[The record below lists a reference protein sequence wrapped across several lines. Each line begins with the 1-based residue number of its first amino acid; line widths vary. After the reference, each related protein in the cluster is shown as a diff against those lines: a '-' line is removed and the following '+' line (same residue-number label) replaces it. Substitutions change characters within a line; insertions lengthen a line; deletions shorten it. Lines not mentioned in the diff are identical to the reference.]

1 MSRSKMVCALLAAMI
16 MVLGFAGQA
25 RSQDR
30 RRRRNTAEFR
40 ERMEQRMKT
49 ALGATDEQWKDLKP
63 KVDKVQTLA
72 RQARGGSMF
81 RRRRRSTTDE
91 QTDLE
96 KTLAELQKVLEN
108 KDAKPEEITA
118 ALTAYREALAKVRE
132 ELEKAQ
138 KALAEGLTPRQV
150 AALVAL
156 GLLD

>member
-1 MSRSKMVCALLAAMI
+1 MSRSKMVCALLAATI

-30 RRRRNTAEFR
+30 RGRRNTAEFR
-40 ERMEQRMKT
+40 KQMEQRMKT
-49 ALGATDEQWKDLKP
+49 AVGATDEQWKDLKP

-72 RQARGGSMF
+72 RQAQGGSMF
-81 RRRRRSTTDE
+81 RPRRTTTDE
-91 QTDLE
+91 QTEVE
-96 KTLAELQKVLEN
+96 KKLAELQKVLEN